1 MLNKGR
7 LVKAGLV
14 GVIIFIVGDNAVEHP
29 AIPWPGLAVAAA
41 YLLRRAYPTV
51 AVVDFVSA
59 YT

>member
-1 MLNKGR
+1 M
-7 LVKAGLV
+7 KAGLV